1 MRYPSPDDEKLG
13 TASQTRES
21 HQVFPTNEEVPF
33 DNKPGQRTAQL
44 NSMIPHTTKQP
55 EEGDSDDQPQDWTG
69 LVSQV
74 V

>member
-1 MRYPSPDDEKLG
+1 
-13 TASQTRES
+13 
-21 HQVFPTNEEVPF
+21 VFPTNEEVPF